1 MNEYYTIEEMIEIA
15 KKSGISFGRTDPYNR
30 LRYYTKIGWLPHMVR
45 KQGKETKEVIGHYPA
60 WALTTLIKIEQMKKQ
75 NFSNEK
81 IAKTLINDTKIR
93 NIKTTILNK
102 NNIRGLSI
110 YAIIT
115 GIAIIIFLQ
124 INIRQDNQ
132 KILNGYM
139 SDSTIKLANSKIID
153 TGVFVVVEGN
163 SEATINTNTVLDNVR
178 ISVTFS
184 STIGQENYY
193 WTEIQEDKKTFK
205 VYLRNPVDENKE
217 FTWTLIDNHTQLLK

>member
-1 MNEYYTIEEMIEIA
+1 MTEYFTIEEMIEIA
-15 KKSGISFGRTDPYNR
+15 KKSGVSFGRTDPYNR

-45 KQGKETKEVIGHYPA
+45 KQGKETKEVVGHYPA

-81 IAKTLINDTKIR
+81 IAKTLISDTKIR

-102 NNIRGLSI
+102 NNIRGLSL
-110 YAIIT
+110 YAIVF
-115 GIAIIIFLQ
+115 GIAIVIFLQ

-139 SDSTIKLANSKIID
+139 SDSTVKLANSSILD

-163 SEATINTNTVLDNVR
+163 TEAVVITSTTLDNVNVS
-178 ISVTFS
+178 ITFS
-184 STIGQENYY
+184 STIGQENHY
-193 WTEIQEDKKTFK
+193 WVEVQEDKKTFK
-205 VYLRNPVDENKE
+205 VHLLKPVTENKE
-217 FTWTLIDNHTQLLK
+217 FTWAIIDSHPQLLK